1 MACHLPLV
9 TKGRLNSMH
18 RTRRGGSP
26 SRPSAYGRL
35 RGRVDGDIDP
45 YRAHRKSAPP
55 CRGGYQPPA
64 IRTAPVGRHALMPPP
79 PPGRLRGTGR
89 TEKLH
94 RTCRGGLNIRPYRRR
109 VVGKPTGNRRCPRA
123 HIQCAPTPTLPN
135 LPQGRLTWPPAH
147 PTMYSVLCCRT
158 PPIMDLEKNLKKSEK
173 RC

>member
-1 MACHLPLV
+1 MAARGSMGASTP
-9 TKGRLNSMH
+9 TNSH

-26 SRPSAYGRL
+26 SRPSAYGRCA
-35 RGRVDGDIDP
+35 DGSMRTSTP
-45 YRAHRKSAPP
+45 ARRTVNSHRTR
-55 CRGGYQPPA
+55 RGGSPSRPSAY
-64 IRTAPVGRHALMPPP
+64 GRCADGSMGTSTP
-79 PPGRLRGTGR
+79 TGR
-89 TEKLH
+89 TEKIH
-94 RTCRGGLNIRPYRRR
+94 RTRRGGLNIRPYRRR

-147 PTMYSVLCCRT
+147 PTMYSVLCCQT